1 MFVSGQDWTYLWNS
15 MWCTIITMAT
25 VGYGDFYPE
34 THIGRIIAILS
45 CIWGNFLISL
55 MVVSLTISSEFNPSQ
70 RKAYDNIMKEIG
82 VQEHNK
88 KAIRVIQSLLKYCVL
103 NKKKKDMAKEERL
116 QHLNNIRDRIK
127 DFQQHRKKLFV
138 KDQEIPLEN
147 QLLKV
152 NQ

>member
-1 MFVSGQDWTYLWNS
+1 MHVSGQDWTYLWNS

-34 THIGRIIAILS
+34 THIGRLIAILA

-82 VQEHNK
+82 VNEHKK
-88 KAIRVIQSLLKYCVL
+88 KAIRVV
-103 NKKKKDMAKEERL
+103 
-116 QHLNNIRDRIK
+116 
-127 DFQQHRKKLFV
+127 
-138 KDQEIPLEN
+138 
-147 QLLKV
+147 
-152 NQ
+152 